1 MIELAAI
8 AVPGG
13 SLTVLLACAVATD
26 TRLRRIPNTLILA
39 GWAIALGWHVL
50 GPAGNWTFDP
60 AQPGA
65 VGAVGA
71 LLAGAALLF
80 AFMPF
85 YLLRI
90 MGAGDVKL
98 MSVVGMFFGATSSH
112 WTQLAG
118 VSLFVLA
125 AGGLLALARMT
136 VSGRAGAV
144 AANLRLIFAGYSGRV
159 LGLPAPAF
167 DARLDSADRMPYAL
181 AIATGTCFYLVT
193 TWAGWIQFP

>member
-1 MIELAAI
+1 MSDPGAI

-13 SLTVLLACAVATD
+13 LLAILLGSAIASD
-26 TRLRRIPNTLILA
+26 IRSRRIPNTLILA

-50 GPAGNWTFDP
+50 GPAGHWSFD
-60 AQPGA
+60 ANQPGA
-65 VGAVGA
+65 VGPAGAV
-71 LLAGAALLF
+71 LAGAAMLLV
-80 AFMPF
+80 FMPF

-98 MSVVGMFFGATSSH
+98 MSVVGMFFGATSVH
-112 WTQLAG
+112 WAQLAG

-125 AGGLLALARMT
+125 AGGLLALARMA
-136 VSGRAGAV
+136 VSRRAGAV
-144 AANLRLIFAGYSGRV
+144 AANLRLIFAGYSGRM

-181 AIATGTCFYLVT
+181 AIATGTCFYVVT
-193 TWAGWIQFP
+193 KWAGWIQFP